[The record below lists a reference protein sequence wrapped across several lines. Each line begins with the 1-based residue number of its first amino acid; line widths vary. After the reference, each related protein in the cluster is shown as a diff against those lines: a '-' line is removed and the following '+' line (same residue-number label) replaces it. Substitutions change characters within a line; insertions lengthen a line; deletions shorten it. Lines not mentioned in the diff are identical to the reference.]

1 MDEELMLVTFLHDV
15 GKILQR
21 AGIKPKC
28 ELSGDFYEHDRLTCD
43 FLNTYLDEEYVK
55 LFKEG
60 RWKIGDY
67 ASASERIEVKEPGKP
82 ESTPLLDPTLDIQ
95 PNVDPSK
102 LARWYSVTYVDFN
115 AAPETYKARRVDEAF
130 INYKGIYKILVQLAE
145 RAREIVDAES
155 LLETYDYIY
164 RTVALFV
171 PAAVYKAIPNTSLYG
186 HSRLAA
192 PLAVCKEIRLL
203 VIDIKGIQRFIT
215 NIRGEAESSKRLRG
229 RSFFLQLLQR
239 ALSDNIADVLGL
251 SVLHNISFE
260 PGKLIFVVCDDVK
273 DKVDEILVK
282 VEEWSNYELQFAS
295 SISNE
300 KIKVSE
306 MKIFSE
312 REEDRSFKKAL
323 ENAIYNLRIVGKPHI
338 TEDVDIDYFGDVYP
352 RKMMFKAKDV
362 EGMESLTAGEIPKD
376 ALISEI
382 NLISLIVGH
391 STRNLKYV
399 IEIMYKDNAKG
410 EMGYRNIGK
419 YRVGEIYI
427 EPLNIGF
434 LLVHGSEKD
443 YDIAFLKSLIQ
454 TKKEVA
460 KRIRIFTV
468 NNTLDFIYP
477 EFVKEFSKISFGY
490 ITLSTYHPVEKQDTS
505 KLIAEKFKSLDD
517 MANYIALGITDGDRI
532 GEIVKNL
539 SAFPGRFMTFSSL
552 LDFTFAHIVTTRV
565 IDELKKRGDIPIV
578 VLYSGGDDLAIY
590 GKWDDV
596 LILLAELSNLIVEI
610 LPSISVSG
618 GIFIFKKKYPIAFAY
633 AFAKEYEGVA
643 KKERDGKGGRISS
656 NIFEKYTEN
665 EKKLC
670 EDLDKNS
677 LTWSEAAKFL
687 EYAKKSIESNVPSA
701 YLYKVYNIGQMIED
715 CEIPKALVTYAYLN
729 ARNERVFKEVKE
741 KTDNYLVD
749 YPGDEEREI
758 ITRLLKFRNVVNMY
772 TLLKRT

>member
-1 MDEELMLVTFLHDV
+1 MLVTLLHDV

-43 FLNTYLDEEYVK
+43 FLNKYLGEEYVE
-55 LFKEG
+55 LFKKG
-60 RWKIGDY
+60 KWKIGDY
-67 ASASERIEVKEPGKP
+67 ASASERIEAKKSGKP

-95 PNVDPSK
+95 PNVDPLK

-115 AAPETYKARRVDEAF
+115 APPETYKARRVDEAF
-130 INYKGIYKILVQLAE
+130 INYKGIYEILVQLAN
-145 RAREIVDAES
+145 RAKEIKDPES

-164 RTVALFV
+164 RTTALFV

-192 PLAVCKEIRLL
+192 PLAVCEEIRLL
-203 VIDIKGIQRFIT
+203 VIDIKGIQKFIT
-215 NIRGEAESSKRLRG
+215 NVRGEAESSKRLRG

-239 ALSDNIADVLGL
+239 ALSDKIADVLGL

-273 DKVDEILVK
+273 NKVDEILLK

-295 SISNE
+295 SISSE
-300 KIKVSE
+300 KIKVSG

-312 REEDRSFKKAL
+312 REEDRSFKRAL
-323 ENAIYNLRIVGKPHI
+323 ENTIYDLRIVGKPHI

-352 RKMMFKAKDV
+352 TRKMFKAKGV
-362 EGMESLTAGEIPKD
+362 EGIESLTAGEVPKD

-399 IEIMYKDNAKG
+399 IEIMYKDNVKG
-410 EMGYRNIGK
+410 EIGYRTIDK
-419 YRVGEIYI
+419 YRDRVGEIYI

-443 YDIAFLKSLIQ
+443 DDIAFLKSLIQ
-454 TKKEVA
+454 TKKEAA

-477 EFVKEFSKISFGY
+477 ELVKEFSKISFGY
-490 ITLSTYHPVEKQDTS
+490 ITLSTYHPVEKQDTF
-505 KLIAEKFKSLDD
+505 KQVAEKFKSLDD

-552 LDFTFAHIVTTRV
+552 LDFTFAHIVTTKV
-565 IDELKKRGDIPIV
+565 INELKKRGDIPIA

-596 LILLAELSNLIVEI
+596 LILLSELSNLIVEI

-618 GIFIFKKKYPIAFAY
+618 GIFIFKKKYPISFAY
-633 AFAKEYEGVA
+633 SFAKEYEGIA
-643 KKERDGKGGRISS
+643 KKERDGRVGRISS
-656 NIFEKYTEN
+656 NIFEKYTED
-665 EKKLC
+665 EKKIC
-670 EDLDKNS
+670 EGLDKRS
-677 LTWSEAAKFL
+677 LTWNEAAKFL
-687 EYAKKSIESNVPSA
+687 EYAKKLIESNVPSA

-715 CEIPKALVTYAYLN
+715 CEIPRALVTYAYLN

-741 KTDNYLVD
+741 KTDAYLAD
-749 YPGDEEREI
+749 YPREEEREI
-758 ITRLLKFRNVVNMY
+758 IIRLLKFRNVVNMY